1 MPILLRCPFPEVL
14 VEAIL
19 PLLFSQSSINK
30 RTVPHC
36 TIISRSK
43 SPSLG
48 LTSCF
53 QSFKHQLS
61 HVGMCT
67 NDYAALC
74 VLNHDEVCLK
84 YAYVSMLPVLV
95 LLVLQTICY
104 STSNHI
110 YTCVLFCQG
119 TQPLFGSPFGS
130 PCPLFDSSVRA
141 SLRLSERHNVR
152 QRAGLCAAV
161 CCLLSIYCV
170 SLWVSHQTDFGLAKV
185 TKSSVSKNCV

>member
-1 MPILLRCPFPEVL
+1 MLHSFINPLFSVPILVWCPFLEVL

-48 LTSCF
+48 LPSCF

-67 NDYAALC
+67 NDYAAMC

-95 LLVLQTICY
+95 LQVLQTICY

-110 YTCVLFCQG
+110 YMCVLFCQG
-119 TQPLFGSPFGS
+119 TQPLFGSLLGP
-130 PCPLFDSSVRA
+130 PVLCLTP
-141 SLRLSERHNVR
+141 LSEHHFASAN
-152 QRAGLCAAV
+152 G
-161 CCLLSIYCV
+161 
-170 SLWVSHQTDFGLAKV
+170 TM
-185 TKSSVSKNCV
+185 